1 VSPAQPF
8 DLARGTWGAFQIA
21 ARYGELHVDKD
32 AFPIFADPIKSARV
46 DESWGI
52 GLNWYLNRNLRFMLN
67 YEQTDFTGG
76 DVKGDRA
83 KEHAILTRF
92 QISY

>member
-1 VSPAQPF
+1 VSPARPF
-8 DLARGTWGAFQIA
+8 DPARGQWGAFQLA

-32 AFPIFADPIKSARV
+32 AFPVFADPTKSARV
-46 DESWGI
+46 DESWGV
-52 GLNWYLNRNLRFMLN
+52 GFNWYLNRNLRFMLD

-76 DVKGDRA
+76 DIQGDRP
-83 KEHAILTRF
+83 KEHAILTRL